1 MLFSTR
7 EIALKNKSANQRA
20 VPGGKRLWLQ
30 NTIITSNSIHLKPSG
45 IRKRF
50 LFGYA
55 QLRNNWR
62 GVLPA
67 DNGKQQIRRELVSLP
82 YLFYYN
88 YNCPIGFLH

>member
-1 MLFSTR
+1 MAAEYHNNVQL
-7 EIALKNKSANQRA
+7 
-20 VPGGKRLWLQ
+20 
-30 NTIITSNSIHLKPSG
+30 NSPETV
-45 IRKRF
+45 RPQDTF

-62 GVLPA
+62 VLPA

-88 YNCPIGFLH
+88 YNCQLGFSTEILAEYSDVR

>member
-1 MLFSTR
+1 MLYL
-7 EIALKNKSANQRA
+7 EEKA
-20 VPGGKRLWLQ
+20 VAAEYHNNVQLNSPE
-30 NTIITSNSIHLKPSG
+30 TIRPQEA
-45 IRKRF
+45 F

-88 YNCPIGFLH
+88 YNCPIGFLHLNFG